1 DGVLCINNGKIV
13 SEDEFSSIDP
23 ETYESIEVL
32 KDQSAIALYGDKA
45 KNGVIIIK
53 LKDQKVANTEY
64 RLLFAPNPAS
74 DDVTVTLEGSSA
86 SNKLDVKMYD
96 KFGKVVFNDKER
108 GPVFK
113 VSVGSLPAD
122 VYIMIVT
129 DKDKVYKG
137 NLSVVH

>member
-1 DGVLCINNGKIV
+1 M
-13 SEDEFSSIDP
+13 
-23 ETYESIEVL
+23 EVL
-32 KDQSAIALYGDKA
+32 KDADAIKKYGDKA
-45 KNGVIIIK
+45 KNGVVIVT
-53 LKDQKVANTEY
+53 LKDQKVANIEY

-86 SNKLDVKMYD
+86 SNKLEVKMYD
-96 KFGKVVFNDKER
+96 KFGKVVFNDKKR
-108 GPVFK
+108 GPGFT

-129 DKDKVYKG
+129 DGDKVYKG